1 VSKLKIARDR
11 SIRTQQ
17 RYSKGEMKSSFVLT
31 ELVYFWCILG
41 LYIWRFTILAKVQRW
56 GNSQGLR
63 LSKQLLEQAN
73 IAVGEDVEIVAK
85 EGQIILKKTRKFD
98 LAEIVSRMPK
108 DYQVQ
113 EEYFGKPV
121 GSEIF

>member
-1 VSKLKIARDR
+1 
-11 SIRTQQ
+11 
-17 RYSKGEMKSSFVLT
+17 M
-31 ELVYFWCILG
+31 
-41 LYIWRFTILAKVQRW
+41 LAKVQRW

-73 IAVGEDVEIVAK
+73 IAVGEDIEVVAK

-98 LAEIVSRMPK
+98 LAEMVSRMPK

-113 EEYFGKPV
+113 EESFGEPV
-121 GSEIF
+121 GKEVW